1 MHLLKILPNKEIKII
16 KKAWITTG
24 VLKFINKKNKTY
36 RKYIKTKN
44 AAKNG
49 KLFELFKTYINSLNK
64 ITKLSKA
71 NYYSEFFEENKKKN
85 LKKYGNELKKLSISR
100 KTPKKIQNISNN
112 VKFITNHKNIANT
125 IKSFLVDIPK

>member
-1 MHLLKILPNKEIKII
+1 M
-16 KKAWITTG
+16 
-24 VLKFINKKNKTY
+24 
-36 RKYIKTKN
+36 
-44 AAKNG
+44 
-49 KLFELFKTYINSLNK
+49 NK

-85 LKKYGNELKKLSISR
+85 FKKNGKELKNLSILR

-125 IKSFLVDIPK
+125 IKSFLVDIPKQVDNNIVKTHKKYQDYLLSPVINTFRLDPTTTEEVQSYINTLEIIKTLFLRS